1 MKAQDDVMKNTAA
14 ISDRAFKGVKG
25 GDFATSKDYIT
36 NDRNAGVTGNK
47 FSGPGKKESTGTAP
61 KLDVK
66 NVAKNAAKDYT
77 GVRRGDLTGVRPTGR
92 TVLYYGREREVW
104 EWRCT
109 CGNIVER
116 PACQVYPQGIS
127 CCPECG
133 RKRRGNLCRKSI
145 MGSRV
150 EGTTMTPKQF
160 ENFREGKVNA
170 LNKSGVRGVSW
181 AKHAKKWT
189 ARGYQNGKAIHLGY
203 FDSLEDAAKARAR
216 FVERFEENLS
226 QSANQ

>member
-1 MKAQDDVMKNTAA
+1 MARKKDLTGQRFGKLVA
-14 ISDRAFKGVKG
+14 ISNTGESNSSGVLWRCRC
-25 GDFATSKDYIT
+25 DC
-36 NDRNAGVTGNK
+36 
-47 FSGPGKKESTGTAP
+47 GKETIVGSHYLSNGS
-61 KLDVK
+61 VRSCGC
-66 NVAKNAAKDYT
+66 AKNAPKDYT

-109 CGNIVER
+109 CGNTVER

-127 CCPECG
+127 CCPDCG

-226 QSANQ
+226 QSVNQ